1 MRNRICP
8 YAWAYVYGINELM
21 NCQVSPVKPSIG
33 GSLKLVRPYGYLLFH
48 PGEPWVCILWME
60 RALGWAEL
68 A

>member
-1 MRNRICP
+1 M
-8 YAWAYVYGINELM
+8 YGINELM
-21 NCQVSPVKPSIG
+21 DCQVSPVKPSIG